1 METINLKN
9 LLKSVLCMISSLCVL
24 ILLFPSFT
32 VFGGNLHDELIS
44 ASKNGDVE
52 KVKTMITKGADVNEK
67 DSYGSTAI
75 IYAVKSGNCDC
86 VNILIKSGADT
97 NIRNIEAWTPL
108 LMATKAGNV
117 AIVKTLLD
125 NGTDPNLKGLCGNWT
140 PLMRAVYDNHPEIA
154 QALLKKNADVNA
166 QNDHGK
172 TALDIAKAFE
182 RNDMIQLLEKAGA
195 K

>member
-1 METINLKN
+1 MGKIYLKN
-9 LLKSVLCMISSLCVL
+9 FLKSVLCKIGPLCAF

-44 ASKNGDVE
+44 ASKNGEVE
-52 KVKTMITKGADVNEK
+52 KVKTMISKGADVNEK

-117 AIVKTLLD
+117 AIVKSLLD
-125 NGTDPNLKGLCGNWT
+125 NGADPNLKGLCGNWT
-140 PLMRAVYDNHPEIA
+140 ALMRAVYDNHPEMVWRS
-154 QALLKKNADVNA
+154 K
-166 QNDHGK
+166 
-172 TALDIAKAFE
+172 
-182 RNDMIQLLEKAGA
+182 
-195 K
+195 